1 MHFDRLWRGK
11 LLRSAG
17 AFTVM
22 AGLMLGAPLVEAKTF
37 RMAFQGNLNTLDP
50 YTINET
56 FTHAMNGSY
65 YEGLTRRGPDLT
77 IIPGL
82 AERWELVE
90 PTRWRF
96 HLRKN
101 VKFHGGEAFTA
112 DDVLFSAER
121 IRQPNSDLKAR
132 IPADAQFVKVDD
144 FTVDVVLKTPNPI
157 LIADWDTFY
166 VMSKAWTEKNNA
178 SEVVSAKATTPGF
191 TTLNANGTGPFSVVS
206 HQPGVKT
213 VLKANPGWWNAAKK
227 DYNIDEV
234 VFTPI
239 ANDATRVAALLS
251 GEVDWAD
258 PIPPQDQER
267 VNSSPTTSMLAGP
280 ETRTI
285 YLGMD
290 QMRDKLVPPA
300 EVPGDKNPFKDIRVR
315 KAMFLAIDED
325 AIASRIM
332 RGLARPSALM
342 IDPNLVDKYGKDFVR
357 PKSDPAQSEK
367 LFDEAGYPRVGGAQG
382 TRFTVGLDC
391 PNDRY
396 VNDAAICQAVIGML
410 ARVGVKVVPII
421 QPRAQYFAKIL
432 AGGGYNSNFYLLGW
446 TPGTNDSHNVL
457 AQIVGCRDEKGS
469 GGRGVANVAG
479 YCNPKI
485 EELAQKV
492 LVETNTDVRAGL
504 VRDAWKILI
513 DDWGYIPLHQQALA
527 WGISKKV
534 KMAQCPDNIVMLYHV
549 QLAD

>member
-1 MHFDRLWRGK
+1 MLSKWISRRLVWGVC
-11 LLRSAG
+11 G
-17 AFTVM
+17 AV
-22 AGLMLGAPLVEAKTF
+22 ALMFGMDASVPQVEAKTF

-65 YEGLTRRGPDLT
+65 YEGLTRRGPDLK

-82 AERWELVE
+82 AERWEVVE

-96 HLRKN
+96 YLRQN
-101 VKFHGGEAFTA
+101 VKFHGGETFSA

-132 IPADAQFVKVDD
+132 IPNDAKFVKIDD
-144 FTVDVVLKTPNPI
+144 FTVDVVLTGPNPI

-166 VMSKAWTEKNNA
+166 IMSKSWTEKNNA
-178 SEVVSAKATTPGF
+178 TEVVSSKATTPGF
-191 TTLNANGTGPFSVVS
+191 TTLNANGTGAFSVVS

-213 VLKANPGWWNAAKK
+213 VMKVNPSWWNASNKRH
-227 DYNIDEV
+227 NLDEV

-267 VNSSPTTSMLAGP
+267 INTSPTTKMLAGP
-280 ETRTI
+280 EVRTI

-290 QMRDKLVPPA
+290 QFRDKLLDPA
-300 EVPGDKNPFKDIRVR
+300 EVPGGKNPFKDIRVR
-315 KAMFLAIDED
+315 KAMYLAIDED

-342 IDPNLVDKYGKDFVR
+342 IDPDLVNKYGKDFVR
-357 PKSDPAQSEK
+357 PKTDPAQSEK
-367 LFDEAGYPRVGGAQG
+367 LFDEAGYPRVGGPQG
-382 TRFTVGLDC
+382 TRFTISLDC

-410 ARVGVKVVPII
+410 ARVGIKIIPII

-432 AGGGYNSNFYLLGW
+432 SGGGYNSNFYLLGW

-485 EELAQKV
+485 EELTQKI
-492 LVETNTDVRAGL
+492 LVETDIDKRDVL
-504 VRDAWKILI
+504 VRDAWKILY

-527 WGISKKV
+527 WGVSKKV
-534 KMAQCPDNIVMLYHV
+534 TMAQRSDNNIMIYHVML
-549 QLAD
+549 AD

>member
-1 MHFDRLWRGK
+1 MRLFGKERGK
-11 LLRSAG
+11 LWRAAG
-17 AFTVM
+17 ALAIA
-22 AGLMLGAPLVEAKTF
+22 AGLSLSAPMAEAKTF

-65 YEGLTRRGPDLT
+65 YEGLTRRGPDLK

-82 AERWELVE
+82 AESWEIAE

-96 HLRKN
+96 HLRKG
-101 VKFHGGEAFTA
+101 VKFHNGEDFTA
-112 DDVLFSAER
+112 DDVLFSADR
-121 IRQPNSDLKAR
+121 IRQANSDLKAR
-132 IPADAQFVKVDD
+132 IPAGAEFVKVDD
-144 FTVDVVLKTPNPI
+144 YTVDVKLATPNPI

-166 VMSKAWTEKNNA
+166 IMSKSWTEKNNA
-178 SEVVSAKATTPGF
+178 VEVVSAKATTPGF
-191 TTLNANGTGPFSVVS
+191 TTLHANGTGPFTVVS
-206 HQPGVKT
+206 HEPGVKT
-213 VLKANPGWWNAAKK
+213 VLKANPNWWNAAHK

-239 ANDATRVAALLS
+239 ANSATRVAALLS

-258 PIPPQDQER
+258 PIDPQDQKR
-267 VNSSPTTSMLAGP
+267 VEDNATTMMMAGP

-285 YLGMD
+285 FLGMD
-290 QMRDKLVPPA
+290 QYRDKLLPPA

-315 KAMFLAIDED
+315 EAMYISIDEN

-342 IDPNLVDKYGKDFVR
+342 VDPNLVEKYGKDFVR
-357 PKSDPAQSEK
+357 PKTDTAKAEK
-367 LFDEAGYPRVGGAQG
+367 LLDEAGYKRVSGPQG
-382 TRFTVGLDC
+382 TRFTIGLDC

-410 ARVGVKVVPII
+410 ARVGIKVVPII
-421 QPRAQYFAKIL
+421 QPRAQYFGKIL
-432 AGGGYNSNFYLLGW
+432 ASGGYNSNFYLLGW

-457 AQIVGCRDEKGS
+457 AQIIGCRDDKGS

-479 YCNPKI
+479 YCNPKV
-485 EELAQKV
+485 EELTQKL
-492 LVETNTDVRAGL
+492 LVESNPDKRAEM
-504 VRDAWKILI
+504 VRDAWKVLN

-527 WGISKKV
+527 WGASKKV
-534 KMAQCPDNIVMLYHV
+534 KMAQRPDNIVMLYHV
-549 QLAD
+549 HLAD

>member
-1 MHFDRLWRGK
+1 MTLKRNWRG
-11 LLRSAG
+11 
-17 AFTVM
+17 VV
-22 AGLMLGAPLVEAKTF
+22 LGAASAMMIAASFGLGTVAEAKSF

-65 YEGLTRRGPDLT
+65 YEGLTRRGPDLK

-82 AERWELVE
+82 AERWEVVE

-96 HLRKN
+96 HLRRN
-101 VKFHGGEAFTA
+101 VKFHGGEAFSA
-112 DDVLFSAER
+112 DDVLFSADR
-121 IRQPNSDLKAR
+121 IRQANSDLKAR

-157 LIADWDTFY
+157 LHADWDTFY
-166 VMSKAWTEKNNA
+166 IMSKAWAEKNN
-178 SEVVSAKATTPGF
+178 SVEVVSSKATTPGF

-213 VLKANPGWWNAAKK
+213 VLKVNPNWWNAGNKQH
-227 DYNIDEV
+227 NLTEV

-258 PIPPQDQER
+258 PIAPQDQQR
-267 VNSSPTTSMLAGP
+267 VNDNPTTTMLAGP
-280 ETRTI
+280 EVRTI
-285 YLGMD
+285 FLGMD
-290 QMRDKLVPPA
+290 QVRDKLLPPA

-315 KAMFLAIDED
+315 KAMFLSIDEE

-332 RGLARPSALM
+332 RGQARPSAIM
-342 IDPNLVDKYGKDFVR
+342 IDPELVNTYGKSFVR
-357 PKSDPAQSEK
+357 PKTDVALAEK
-367 LFDEAGYPRVGGAQG
+367 LFDEAGFTRIGGAQG

-410 ARVGVKVVPII
+410 GRVGVKVVPII

-457 AQIVGCRDEKGS
+457 AQITGCRDDKGS

-479 YCNPKI
+479 YCNQKL
-485 EELAQKV
+485 EELREKI
-492 LVETNTDVRAGL
+492 LVETDIPKRDIMI
-504 VRDAWKILI
+504 RDAWQIVV

-527 WGISKKV
+527 WGTSKKV
-534 KMAQCPDNIVMLYHV
+534 KMAQRPDNIIMLYHV
-549 QLAD
+549 MLAD